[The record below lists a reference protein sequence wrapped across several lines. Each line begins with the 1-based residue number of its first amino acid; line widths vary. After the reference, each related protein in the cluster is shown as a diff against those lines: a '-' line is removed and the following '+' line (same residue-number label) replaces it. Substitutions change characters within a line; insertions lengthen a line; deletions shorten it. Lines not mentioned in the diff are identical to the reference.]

1 LIRVLI
7 YLLVLGAIAF
17 GLAQVADLPGVVS
30 IKWPWWPLYGR
41 TLEVA
46 PIVAAAATLGA
57 FIAFYVVVAMLR
69 FILRIPSIMSLT
81 AKARRQNKGVAA
93 VSRGMIAAGAGD
105 ARAAERAA
113 REATKLLG
121 PAPLA
126 LLLQAQAAQLAGN
139 RKAAE
144 DAFNQMK
151 ENPATRVIGLR
162 GLYLEARRN
171 GDEEAAYAHAQE
183 AHTIAALPWAGQAI
197 LEKHTMG
204 DDWRSAL
211 SVVEANIARKS
222 VDKAT
227 GARQRA
233 VLKTAIAQEI
243 ADREPDEALALVRE
257 SIKLAPDLVPAY
269 ALAGRLLAR
278 KGDIRRAARMIE
290 TGWKSSPHPDL
301 AAVYID
307 LRPGDS
313 SHDRLARAQT
323 LSRLNSGHVES
334 RLMLARTALEAR
346 EFKVARQAI
355 APLIE
360 NAGARPTVRTCLLMA
375 DLEETEN
382 GPSGR
387 VREWLAR
394 AARAPRDP
402 MWIADGLVSDRWAP
416 ASPVTGRLDAF
427 TWETP
432 AELLAAPE
440 PLPQDPETPPVD
452 LPANLPAPPP
462 PPLPPR
468 AEAVP
473 EAKVEIIPPPP
484 AATGAPA
491 PDAKAETQP
500 KPKPEP
506 VPPADPKAA
515 DPKTDSAAA
524 ENRTN
529 AKPATPAEATQPPL
543 PPDTPA
549 PKLRVPVGQ
558 PDDPG
563 PR

>member
-1 LIRVLI
+1 MIRVLI
-7 YLLVLGAIAF
+7 YLLVLAAIAF

-57 FIAFYVVVAMLR
+57 FIAFYIVVAVLR

-121 PAPLA
+121 SAPLA

-151 ENPATRVIGLR
+151 DNPATRVIGLR

-197 LEKHTMG
+197 LEKHAMS
-204 DDWRSAL
+204 DDWRGAL

-233 VLKTAIAQEI
+233 VLKTAIAQGI
-243 ADREPDEALALVRE
+243 ADREPEEALALVRE

-355 APLIE
+355 APLVE
-360 NAGARPTVRTCLLMA
+360 NAGARPTVRACLLMA

-440 PLPQDPETPPVD
+440 PLRQDPEIPPAD
-452 LPANLPAPPP
+452 LPAPTP
-462 PPLPPR
+462 PPLPPK
-468 AEAVP
+468 ADPVP
-473 EAKVEIIPPPP
+473 EAKVEIIPPPTAT
-484 AATGAPA
+484 AAPGAPA
-491 PDAKAETQP
+491 PEAKAEPQ
-500 KPKPEP
+500 PKPEP
-506 VPPADPKAA
+506 VPLVDLKPADPK
-515 DPKTDSAAA
+515 PAAA
-524 ENRTN
+524 TAESNAE
-529 AKPATPAEATQPPL
+529 AKPASSADPAPPL